1 MLAIDF
7 VAAYAESPIP
17 FFVAGDTGTPRL
29 SEAPQQITLRFSPS
43 VQLDPASIGSGIS
56 LVRSVDGTFGNSD
69 DISAMPGG
77 TTGHVSTGDV
87 PNENEVVIRFA
98 QTLPDDL
105 YRFTI
110 TSGLKDIG
118 GDTATAFQFDVRLEL
133 GAFVTAVVPQPV
145 ERSPLGGLDQRRN
158 EVHVY
163 FNQGDDLNPSSAE
176 NPRRYRLVP
185 VSATGVDGVPIN
197 PTAVTYSAANA
208 KAILTF
214 GPSAIA
220 DSTLYRLEIGP
231 TLVPAS
237 PLSFSFT
244 GAAFDD
250 NSSFATATRL
260 GLLGTTPISVTARVD
275 NRPTVQTPAGPLTLP
290 NQPGTVDEPGHRD
303 TPTDSG
309 SHVLD
314 DLTAVPGRPSWVLSR
329 PADGPVGFYN
339 FRSDY
344 GVDGQGNALLNTIT
358 EAQKQRTR
366 EVFESFSRV
375 TGIRF
380 IEEVRAP
387 YIGLT
392 VVTGDIRAVSA
403 TATPGPGGIIGIAGS
418 SRVGSGL
425 FSRTFPTV
433 VMDSFENWGES
444 EYGGAWFETAMHEI
458 GHALGLPHSYD
469 LPSIMGYGLTGEAVF
484 PGDYDTIH
492 LQQLFPT
499 TGTDIDVYSFFVD
512 KPGRLSAE
520 TVTGRSGSTVTSFL
534 DSVLSLYREEGS
546 GASTRRT
553 LVARNDDYYGRDSFV
568 GLDLE
573 PGTYFIAVTSAG
585 NEAFNPDVD
594 DSGYGGRTRGPYEL
608 RLGFAPVATA
618 DDSIVDARGTPLDG
632 DRDGLPGGTHS
643 FWFKTASTADTV
655 FVDKLGPAAGADGT
669 PAKPFRTISAA
680 ITAVNTANAATPGS
694 KKIIRIAGNAGQT
707 PYQVGTT
714 LAGQPLPDG
723 ATFNVPKGVTVMVD
737 AGAVLKLRAAI
748 IDVGSS
754 QPLPATARAEAALQV
769 LGVPG
774 NPVVITSYHDDSIGG
789 NSDGAGPAADGGQ
802 WGGVV
807 FRQDSDASSKRAFV
821 NAIQQADIRY
831 GGGQVRVDSQV
842 QSFAPIQI
850 ESTRPTVAFNTIT
863 GSAGAAIAAT
873 PNSFEDANGRIGPE
887 IRGNTLVANST
898 NGLFVKIFTRFGS
911 PLEQLDVPARFKSTD
926 IVYVLQEN
934 LLISGGAGGYV
945 LDVSSGRFASRS
957 TGRLA
962 IDPGVVVK
970 LQSSR
975 IELERGAAQLLAE
988 GREFNPVI
996 FTSLGD
1002 NRYGAGG
1009 TFDTNG
1015 NLPDVRTPGDWG
1027 GIVLNAGTRASID
1040 QSYLGFGGG
1049 LTPIEGT
1056 SDFFNVVEVHQG
1068 DLRLANTRVEHNL
1081 AGASASD
1088 RTGRG
1093 ANAAA
1098 TVFVRGAQPIIVGN
1112 DFRDNLGAVVS
1123 INANSLSDVK
1133 RPDGGRSTG
1142 GIQRFDRHD
1151 DNIGPLVAGN
1161 VLSYTGASAAIAGM
1175 KVRGEEITVEGVWD
1189 DTDIVHVLED
1199 EIIVRNFHTAT
1210 GLRLQSKPGSSLIV
1224 KLRGAAAGI
1233 TAEGYGLDIDDRI
1246 GGTVQIVGQPGRPV
1260 ILTSLAD
1267 DTVGASVDPL
1277 GRTVTDTGN
1286 DGGTTSASPGDWR
1299 SLRFLPLSNDR
1310 NVSVHVEAER
1320 PLTSGLESNAL
1331 VAEAEGLGVLAPN
1344 YPTGGNSW
1352 ESAQEKSGDEN
1363 RRLGFEVHGFIA
1375 PDDPTDVDVYSFQ
1388 GYAGS
1393 EVWID
1398 VDKTASSLDAMVEIL
1413 DSFGNVIAR
1422 SVDERIESR
1431 QVASDPVF
1439 DGVGGLVATYQL
1451 SNVDLVLGTLTGTLF
1466 DAVTFLP
1473 VQDFS
1478 IASDGSVTFV
1488 DRLPASSFH
1497 ATGAILNPA
1506 TGQVSLTFDNQAGP
1520 TLIDVSYVH
1529 ATGLLSAATLGIG
1542 QSAQR
1547 DGWRGG
1553 DYYTTNPRDPGLRL
1567 VLPGTSGQQ
1576 LRYYVRV
1583 RSQPAQR
1590 DARGTRLT
1598 PSQYEASLLSSPQE
1612 TPAPGVTSGS
1622 YELRVRL
1629 RQRDEKPGSV
1639 VRYADIRFPTVGI
1652 DVLGLPR
1659 NSLLAG
1665 ETGETTG
1672 VNDTLAAAQYMGNL
1686 LESDRNTISVA
1697 GALSSATDVDWY
1709 QFALN
1714 YEQIQG
1720 TSPPP
1725 AWATVFDVDYADGF
1739 RGDLTLA
1746 VYDAAGTLLFIGHDS
1761 DIRDDQPGVGQG
1773 NDFDDLS
1780 RGSLGKL
1787 DPFIGTVQLPADN
1800 PTGTRA
1806 APATP
1811 ATQLKYYVAVM
1822 SNGQRPSQLNAT
1834 FQSGA
1839 GNTRIRLEPVSSI
1852 NRIVEDHI
1860 GFTGYTSQGIQV
1872 DQSTVDPNTGAP
1884 RPLIDI
1890 ATTTALQTHVRSFTL
1905 ADVTLFV
1912 STPTGLF
1919 TVDAVTGVRETTLR
1933 TGISGVTLGDLDMR
1947 TDGRFYAYAGV
1958 TANTTTV
1965 GQLIELDPGNG
1976 TFLST
1981 DNDDIENP
1989 AANNPLNFQTA
2000 SNAVSALAFRRTG
2013 VADYDDLWFVV
2024 QDGPDSKLYL
2034 AADGGSATT
2043 AANAEADQTENASTT
2058 RGYRG
2063 RIPGVLITGMQ
2074 FVNDSTAPGGAD
2086 GYGVTAAGDFGTL
2099 TAGTKVQNDDPDFNA
2114 TWTVLTSF
2122 IADLQ
2127 AVGATGFTGLA
2138 AAPRNLDGGSL
2149 AGMFVAV
2156 TDNGRL
2162 CVIDPAT
2169 NALVPRL
2176 EWGPGPAGT
2185 GDLFSPVITGVNG
2198 ITGLAFSPLDV
2209 NLWHPTT
2216 RRGTDAGHGVNVAPD
2231 NTRNSSDAYSFFT
2244 YDDGLP
2250 APQPPIYTVNQSQT
2264 SGAVSMHFGLEQ
2276 FRSSGVPP
2284 YLTYSSTS
2292 PAQYGADPAWQQ
2304 DLTENPS
2311 IGDNYNLPG
2320 GAYGSL
2326 ITNPFSLASYSS
2338 TDKPTLYFNYWL
2350 ETSGA
2355 QSKTDQMRD
2364 SARVLIS
2371 IDQGVTW
2378 ELLATNN
2385 SVRSAAQTT
2394 DAELPTEISS
2404 SSAISGY
2411 SNQHVQEL
2419 FDTANWRQA
2428 RVDLANWVGNADIRL
2443 RFDFHTA
2450 GEFDP
2455 LQVDANGNLINAIA
2469 GRANTTGNFN
2479 SSARGQDNQYEG
2491 FYIDDLVVG
2500 FAERGEMVTG
2510 AVADTSFAAVAV
2522 PPGAPA
2528 QALEGPYQLE
2538 IRRGTEYSVA
2548 TGNQSAANTSS
2559 EMAVVRTFDTNERLI
2574 PSAYSA
2580 TGRLRGDSN
2589 LPREQGQ
2596 FVIDSNIIAAAATYG
2611 ISVDAGT
2618 RDAVS
2623 STPHPGVAR
2632 NLPTLNNGRLVPGA
2646 FVVNNIVSSSG
2657 TAGIRFSG
2665 DPNTGTVPTAVVPFG
2680 RIVNNTI
2687 YGGPTPQGVGVAV
2700 TDNAGPTL
2708 MNNLFANLA
2717 TGVTVDASSRRDA
2730 ANNERTVVT
2739 HSGFSGVTNP
2749 VTGITDRFR
2758 VTLPAPPFTNAAA
2771 GDFYPVSGTPAIDTS
2786 LNSLQDRNEFL
2797 VVNSAIGV
2805 SPAPI
2810 LAPDKDLYGQI
2821 RWDDPAQ
2828 TPSVPGLGLNAFKDL
2843 GAVDRVDFSQSP
2855 PYLVMLDP
2863 RDNGPADMDLSADAV
2878 TLQLAAARNR
2888 RTFSFQIVDEGAGI
2902 DPATVVAAAF
2912 TLARDG
2918 VPLVAG
2924 TDYVFRFVE
2933 AANRVVI
2940 EAASIFRPGVY
2951 TIAVAQTVAD
2961 KAGNPLRPTNLLT
2974 GATEFEIS
2982 LLDVPAAP
2990 VWPSPLAPLAPTG
3003 MAGWH
3008 DAQTIH
3014 LGWNPAFTVT
3024 AKVPVTDYDVEMSA
3038 DNFFTPGAA
3047 VTVTPTTATVATS
3060 LAVPG
3065 LTDGTQYW
3073 FRIRAKNSLG
3083 SGPWSDVLGP
3093 IVPQAKPTIALDGD
3107 TGASSTDSITQNGQ
3121 VNVVGLATGATW
3133 DYRFAGGAW
3142 TAGNGTSFVL
3152 PDGTYAIDEV
3162 QVRQVVAGF
3171 PSVPAANAVP
3181 WTIDS
3186 LAPAAPVIT
3195 SVADDVVNMVGEIA
3209 DGGFTNDTKPSF
3221 SGTAEPNASIEITV
3235 NGTVFATVPVVMPDS
3250 WTYTPPTLADAT
3262 YTFSFVAIDA
3272 AGNRSVATAY
3282 TITVVTV
3289 PPAPP
3294 TITSVADNVH
3304 PVTTPIPNGGVT
3316 NDTTPTFTG
3325 NGVAGETIRV
3335 IVNGGPPTFFTV
3347 PTGGT
3352 WTYTPAALTDGA
3364 STFSFVSIDKAGN
3377 RSATTTFTLTVDTVA
3392 PSAPVITSVADDVTP
3407 VTTPIPNGG
3416 ATNDT
3421 TPTFTGT
3428 VAQGAALVV
3437 SINGGAPAS
3446 IPVTNGNWVYAPT
3459 LANGTYAFSFVAVDT
3474 AGNESPAATFTL
3486 TVDTVAPIQPVI
3498 VSVADD
3504 VAPVTTPI
3512 LNGGT
3517 TNDTTPTFTGTVAQG
3532 AALVV
3537 TINGG
3542 APASIPV
3549 TNGNWVYAPTLAN
3562 GTYAFSFVAV
3572 DAAGNE
3578 SPAAAFTLTVDTV
3591 APLVT
3596 AVAASS
3602 PSGTYGNGQWID
3614 IQVTFSKDVM
3624 VGGVPQLQLNTSP
3637 NRSADFIAG
3646 SGSRVLLFRYPIQTG
3661 DRAARLDYTSISALG
3676 GGSILSAAGIPAT
3689 LTLGAPGGFLGRNI
3703 VVDALIKA
3711 TVAGLG
3717 AWPNDPPDFAT
3728 ALTGFQLQFNM
3739 PVSGLTLGSI
3749 SLQRLAD
3756 PADPASGRPVTLT
3769 GVSIS
3774 GSGSNWTITL
3784 PSSSNP
3790 TSLKGRYKVVIGG
3803 VGSGVMSGGAEM
3815 DVASEWYFDRI

>member
-1 MLAIDF
+1 
-7 VAAYAESPIP
+7 
-17 FFVAGDTGTPRL
+17 
-29 SEAPQQITLRFSPS
+29 
-43 VQLDPASIGSGIS
+43 
-56 LVRSVDGTFGNSD
+56 
-69 DISAMPGG
+69 
-77 TTGHVSTGDV
+77 
-87 PNENEVVIRFA
+87 
-98 QTLPDDL
+98 
-105 YRFTI
+105 
-110 TSGLKDIG
+110 
-118 GDTATAFQFDVRLEL
+118 
-133 GAFVTAVVPQPV
+133 
-145 ERSPLGGLDQRRN
+145 
-158 EVHVY
+158 
-163 FNQGDDLNPSSAE
+163 
-176 NPRRYRLVP
+176 
-185 VSATGVDGVPIN
+185 
-197 PTAVTYSAANA
+197 
-208 KAILTF
+208 
-214 GPSAIA
+214 
-220 DSTLYRLEIGP
+220 
-231 TLVPAS
+231 
-237 PLSFSFT
+237 
-244 GAAFDD
+244 
-250 NSSFATATRL
+250 
-260 GLLGTTPISVTARVD
+260 
-275 NRPTVQTPAGPLTLP
+275 
-290 NQPGTVDEPGHRD
+290 
-303 TPTDSG
+303 
-309 SHVLD
+309 
-314 DLTAVPGRPSWVLSR
+314 
-329 PADGPVGFYN
+329 
-339 FRSDY
+339 
-344 GVDGQGNALLNTIT
+344 
-358 EAQKQRTR
+358 
-366 EVFESFSRV
+366 
-375 TGIRF
+375 
-380 IEEVRAP
+380 
-387 YIGLT
+387 
-392 VVTGDIRAVSA
+392 
-403 TATPGPGGIIGIAGS
+403 
-418 SRVGSGL
+418 
-425 FSRTFPTV
+425 
-433 VMDSFENWGES
+433 
-444 EYGGAWFETAMHEI
+444 
-458 GHALGLPHSYD
+458 
-469 LPSIMGYGLTGEAVF
+469 
-484 PGDYDTIH
+484 
-492 LQQLFPT
+492 
-499 TGTDIDVYSFFVD
+499 
-512 KPGRLSAE
+512 
-520 TVTGRSGSTVTSFL
+520 
-534 DSVLSLYREEGS
+534 
-546 GASTRRT
+546 
-553 LVARNDDYYGRDSFV
+553 
-568 GLDLE
+568 
-573 PGTYFIAVTSAG
+573 
-585 NEAFNPDVD
+585 
-594 DSGYGGRTRGPYEL
+594 
-608 RLGFAPVATA
+608 
-618 DDSIVDARGTPLDG
+618 
-632 DRDGLPGGTHS
+632 
-643 FWFKTASTADTV
+643 
-655 FVDKLGPAAGADGT
+655 
-669 PAKPFRTISAA
+669 
-680 ITAVNTANAATPGS
+680 
-694 KKIIRIAGNAGQT
+694 
-707 PYQVGTT
+707 
-714 LAGQPLPDG
+714 
-723 ATFNVPKGVTVMVD
+723 
-737 AGAVLKLRAAI
+737 
-748 IDVGSS
+748 
-754 QPLPATARAEAALQV
+754 
-769 LGVPG
+769 
-774 NPVVITSYHDDSIGG
+774 
-789 NSDGAGPAADGGQ
+789 
-802 WGGVV
+802 
-807 FRQDSDASSKRAFV
+807 
-821 NAIQQADIRY
+821 
-831 GGGQVRVDSQV
+831 
-842 QSFAPIQI
+842 
-850 ESTRPTVAFNTIT
+850 
-863 GSAGAAIAAT
+863 
-873 PNSFEDANGRIGPE
+873 
-887 IRGNTLVANST
+887 
-898 NGLFVKIFTRFGS
+898 
-911 PLEQLDVPARFKSTD
+911 
-926 IVYVLQEN
+926 
-934 LLISGGAGGYV
+934 
-945 LDVSSGRFASRS
+945 
-957 TGRLA
+957 
-962 IDPGVVVK
+962 
-970 LQSSR
+970 
-975 IELERGAAQLLAE
+975 
-988 GREFNPVI
+988 
-996 FTSLGD
+996 
-1002 NRYGAGG
+1002 
-1009 TFDTNG
+1009 
-1015 NLPDVRTPGDWG
+1015 
-1027 GIVLNAGTRASID
+1027 
-1040 QSYLGFGGG
+1040 
-1049 LTPIEGT
+1049 
-1056 SDFFNVVEVHQG
+1056 
-1068 DLRLANTRVEHNL
+1068 
-1081 AGASASD
+1081 
-1088 RTGRG
+1088 
-1093 ANAAA
+1093 
-1098 TVFVRGAQPIIVGN
+1098 
-1112 DFRDNLGAVVS
+1112 
-1123 INANSLSDVK
+1123 
-1133 RPDGGRSTG
+1133 
-1142 GIQRFDRHD
+1142 
-1151 DNIGPLVAGN
+1151 
-1161 VLSYTGASAAIAGM
+1161 
-1175 KVRGEEITVEGVWD
+1175 
-1189 DTDIVHVLED
+1189 
-1199 EIIVRNFHTAT
+1199 
-1210 GLRLQSKPGSSLIV
+1210 
-1224 KLRGAAAGI
+1224 
-1233 TAEGYGLDIDDRI
+1233 
-1246 GGTVQIVGQPGRPV
+1246 
-1260 ILTSLAD
+1260 
-1267 DTVGASVDPL
+1267 
-1277 GRTVTDTGN
+1277 
-1286 DGGTTSASPGDWR
+1286 
-1299 SLRFLPLSNDR
+1299 
-1310 NVSVHVEAER
+1310 
-1320 PLTSGLESNAL
+1320 
-1331 VAEAEGLGVLAPN
+1331 
-1344 YPTGGNSW
+1344 
-1352 ESAQEKSGDEN
+1352 
-1363 RRLGFEVHGFIA
+1363 
-1375 PDDPTDVDVYSFQ
+1375 
-1388 GYAGS
+1388 
-1393 EVWID
+1393 
-1398 VDKTASSLDAMVEIL
+1398 
-1413 DSFGNVIAR
+1413 
-1422 SVDERIESR
+1422 
-1431 QVASDPVF
+1431 
-1439 DGVGGLVATYQL
+1439 
-1451 SNVDLVLGTLTGTLF
+1451 
-1466 DAVTFLP
+1466 
-1473 VQDFS
+1473 
-1478 IASDGSVTFV
+1478 
-1488 DRLPASSFH
+1488 
-1497 ATGAILNPA
+1497 
-1506 TGQVSLTFDNQAGP
+1506 
-1520 TLIDVSYVH
+1520 
-1529 ATGLLSAATLGIG
+1529 
-1542 QSAQR
+1542 
-1547 DGWRGG
+1547 
-1553 DYYTTNPRDPGLRL
+1553 
-1567 VLPGTSGQQ
+1567 
-1576 LRYYVRV
+1576 
-1583 RSQPAQR
+1583 
-1590 DARGTRLT
+1590 
-1598 PSQYEASLLSSPQE
+1598 
-1612 TPAPGVTSGS
+1612 
-1622 YELRVRL
+1622 
-1629 RQRDEKPGSV
+1629 
-1639 VRYADIRFPTVGI
+1639 
-1652 DVLGLPR
+1652 
-1659 NSLLAG
+1659 
-1665 ETGETTG
+1665 
-1672 VNDTLAAAQYMGNL
+1672 
-1686 LESDRNTISVA
+1686 
-1697 GALSSATDVDWY
+1697 
-1709 QFALN
+1709 
-1714 YEQIQG
+1714 
-1720 TSPPP
+1720 
-1725 AWATVFDVDYADGF
+1725 
-1739 RGDLTLA
+1739 
-1746 VYDAAGTLLFIGHDS
+1746 
-1761 DIRDDQPGVGQG
+1761 
-1773 NDFDDLS
+1773 
-1780 RGSLGKL
+1780 
-1787 DPFIGTVQLPADN
+1787 
-1800 PTGTRA
+1800 
-1806 APATP
+1806 
-1811 ATQLKYYVAVM
+1811 
-1822 SNGQRPSQLNAT
+1822 
-1834 FQSGA
+1834 
-1839 GNTRIRLEPVSSI
+1839 
-1852 NRIVEDHI
+1852 
-1860 GFTGYTSQGIQV
+1860 
-1872 DQSTVDPNTGAP
+1872 
-1884 RPLIDI
+1884 
-1890 ATTTALQTHVRSFTL
+1890 
-1905 ADVTLFV
+1905 
-1912 STPTGLF
+1912 
-1919 TVDAVTGVRETTLR
+1919 
-1933 TGISGVTLGDLDMR
+1933 
-1947 TDGRFYAYAGV
+1947 
-1958 TANTTTV
+1958 
-1965 GQLIELDPGNG
+1965 
-1976 TFLST
+1976 
-1981 DNDDIENP
+1981 
-1989 AANNPLNFQTA
+1989 
-2000 SNAVSALAFRRTG
+2000 
-2013 VADYDDLWFVV
+2013 
-2024 QDGPDSKLYL
+2024 
-2034 AADGGSATT
+2034 
-2043 AANAEADQTENASTT
+2043 
-2058 RGYRG
+2058 
-2063 RIPGVLITGMQ
+2063 
-2074 FVNDSTAPGGAD
+2074 
-2086 GYGVTAAGDFGTL
+2086 
-2099 TAGTKVQNDDPDFNA
+2099 
-2114 TWTVLTSF
+2114 
-2122 IADLQ
+2122 
-2127 AVGATGFTGLA
+2127 
-2138 AAPRNLDGGSL
+2138 
-2149 AGMFVAV
+2149 
-2156 TDNGRL
+2156 
-2162 CVIDPAT
+2162 
-2169 NALVPRL
+2169 
-2176 EWGPGPAGT
+2176 
-2185 GDLFSPVITGVNG
+2185 
-2198 ITGLAFSPLDV
+2198 
-2209 NLWHPTT
+2209 
-2216 RRGTDAGHGVNVAPD
+2216 
-2231 NTRNSSDAYSFFT
+2231 
-2244 YDDGLP
+2244 
-2250 APQPPIYTVNQSQT
+2250 
-2264 SGAVSMHFGLEQ
+2264 MHFGLEQ

-2758 VTLPAPPFTNAAA
+2758 VTLPASPFTNAAA

-2940 EAASIFRPGVY
+2940 EAASVFRPGVY